1 MNHLLFLQ
9 GSQGDMVRRI
19 RQALTNE
26 LGPLAA
32 LYPGLS
38 GDSDVFDA
46 PMDAALR
53 QWQSGSGLIADGI
66 VGPCNLLALGL
77 SDWPALDVSLN
88 STNVQPLFP
97 DTKPVNVSRYLQY
110 VVAGLQAFG
119 LRRRDVLLAALGTIR
134 AETEGFVPISEY
146 VSKYNTAPG
155 GAPYALYDGKLGNG
169 KGEGAR
175 FRGRGF
181 VQLTGRRNYETYR
194 DALGVDLVTQ
204 PDLANAP
211 EIAATLLAAFLHD
224 HLARLEAALDAQDLR
239 AARKVVNGGS
249 HGLDRFS
256 SVFALAQAN
265 WTQAEPAPVT
275 SRKGRVRKGK
285 VSAQTSAATPSA
297 RVLNT
302 RKDAPDLR
310 DREYLPP
317 PVSLHP
323 EWPMPEH
330 LRQWLPSYA
339 KAGLILD
346 QGQEGA
352 CTGFGLAGVVNY
364 LRWIQ
369 QGMPENLPSVSPR
382 MLYNMARRHDEYGGE
397 NYEGSSCRGAIKGWF
412 GHGVCLEEDWPYSSD
427 NRRQPRFGYADRA
440 RAHTLGVYYRIKPQA
455 ITDLQAAIQAVGAVY
470 VSSFVHP
477 GWSEVSEVRKLP
489 SGHADLPVISFDG
502 TVRQDAGH
510 AYALVG
516 FNPQGFV
523 LQNSWGPSWGA
534 HGFAVITYED
544 WLAHAMDAWV
554 VAMGVPGILSGR
566 AAGATSV
573 ARASS
578 GAAKGRWWS
587 EAQAREHSVIIG
599 NDGRVHGYLT
609 EDERTRTLAHQV
621 TVLPDRWF
629 RSQPAADKKRLLLY
643 VHGGLNSED
652 AGLKRAQALGRVFE
666 ANGCYP
672 LFVVWK
678 TGLLESLGDILT
690 DWRRKQPAATGLGDW
705 LTERSDAL
713 IEATVGRKLA
723 KPIWSEMKENAE
735 LAHGPSR
742 AGDLLVRALTD
753 LIRLWG
759 DQLEIH
765 LVGHSA
771 GSIWLGHLIS
781 RLQRTQ
787 ADGNKPVLD
796 WVPGIHLYAPA
807 CTVQFANEHYAA
819 AGVLPRTH
827 IALLSDKLELD
838 DNTAQI
844 YRKSLLYLVSN
855 ALEADPR
862 TPILGLHKVFDE
874 REGARAW
881 DGASSTGET
890 LRAWRRAVAESKLD
904 KRLTVLQRDKVR
916 TALDVTIAAAHGSFD
931 NDIDVLTATLQRIRG
946 GELLEPVT
954 DLRGF

>member
-1 MNHLLFLQ
+1 MNALLFQQ

-19 RQALTNE
+19 RKALLSE

-32 LYPGLS
+32 LYPGLATG
-38 GDSDVFDA
+38 GDTFDA

-53 QWQSGSGLIADGI
+53 QWQSGSGLMADGI

-77 SDWPALDVSLN
+77 ADWPALDVSLN

-97 DTKPVNVSRYLQY
+97 DTKPVNISRYLQY
-110 VVAGLQAFG
+110 VVASLQAFG
-119 LRRRDVLLAALGTIR
+119 LRRRELLLTALGTIR

-146 VSKYNTAPG
+146 PSKYNTAPG
-155 GAPYALYDGKLGNG
+155 GAPFALYDGKLGNG

-181 VQLTGRRNYETYR
+181 VQLTGRANYETYR
-194 DALGVDLVTQ
+194 DALGIDVVSQ

-211 EIAATLLAAFLHD
+211 EVAAALLAAFLHD
-224 HLARLEAALDAQDLR
+224 HLDRLDTALDAQDLR
-239 AARKVVNGGS
+239 AARKVVNGGA

-256 SVFALAQAN
+256 SVFALAESAC
-265 WTQAEPAPVT
+265 PAAAPKPAT
-275 SRKGRVRKGK
+275 TKPGKLRKAKAKAAAALTR
-285 VSAQTSAATPSA
+285 ATP

-310 DREYLPP
+310 DRDYQPP

-323 EWPMPEH
+323 EWPLTEH
-330 LRQWLPSYA
+330 LKQWLPNYA

-364 LRWIQ
+364 LRWVQ
-369 QGMPENLPSVSPR
+369 QGMPAVIPSVSPR

-412 GHGVCLEEDWPYSSD
+412 SHGVCLEEDWPYSSD
-427 NRRQPRFGYADRA
+427 TRRQPRFGYAERA

-470 VSSFVHP
+470 VSSYVHP
-477 GWSEVSEVRKLP
+477 GWDGVPLVRKLP
-489 SGHADLPVISFDG
+489 GGHADLPVIDFDG
-502 TVRQDAGH
+502 TVRQEAGH

-516 FNPQGFV
+516 FNTEGFI
-523 LQNSWGPSWGA
+523 LQNSWGPDWGA

-554 VAMGVPGILSGR
+554 VAMGVPGIL
-566 AAGATSV
+566 AG
-573 ARASS
+573 RASS
-578 GAAKGRWWS
+578 TVAAARAKAGAKGRWWS
-587 EAQAREHSVIIG
+587 EAQAREHSVILG
-599 NDGRVHGYLT
+599 NDGRVHSYLT
-609 EDERTRTLAHQV
+609 EDERTRTLSHQV

-629 RSQPAADKKRLLLY
+629 RSRPADEKKRLLLY

-652 AGLKRAQALGRVFE
+652 AGLKRAQALGRVFD

-678 TGLLESLGDILT
+678 TGLLESLGDILG
-690 DWRRKQPAATGLGDW
+690 DWRRKQPAATGLSDW

-713 IEATVGRKLA
+713 IESTVGRKLA

-742 AGDLLVRALTD
+742 AGDLLVRALSD
-753 LIRLWG
+753 LVRLWG

-771 GSIWLGHLIS
+771 GSIWLGHLIG

-796 WVPGIHLYAPA
+796 WVPGVHLYAPA

-819 AGVLPRTH
+819 SGVLPRTH

-838 DNTAQI
+838 DNTAQM

-855 ALEADPR
+855 ALEPDPR

-874 REGARAW
+874 RESARAW

-890 LRAWRRAVAESKLD
+890 LRAWRRAAAEAKLD
-904 KRLTVLQRDKVR
+904 KRLKVIQNDKVR
-916 TALDVTIAAAHGSFD
+916 TALDATIPAAHGSFD
-931 NDIDVLTATLQRIRG
+931 NDIDVLTATLQLIRG
-946 GELLEPVT
+946 GDLLEPVT